1 MPEALP
7 MGYNWTQHA
16 PRTEFSLGITSGLNI
31 FETMNSP
38 KSASHL
44 KDIKTVQN
52 MDLEEMMK
60 SVSQASSML
69 KLLANEHR
77 LLILCLLSEN
87 ELTVSELSEF
97 IPLSQSPLSQ
107 HLAKLRAEG
116 LVKTRKVSQHVYYS
130 LKSEEAKAVIQTL
143 HSLYCDPK

>member
-1 MPEALP
+1 MHYPQGVALVSDVFHVIE
-7 MGYNWTQHA
+7 N
-16 PRTEFSLGITSGLNI
+16 
-31 FETMNSP
+31 MNSP
-38 KSASHL
+38 KTASHL
-44 KDIKTVQN
+44 KDIKSAQSK
-52 MDLEEMMK
+52 DLETLMQ
-60 SVSQASSML
+60 SVSQASGML

-130 LKSEEAKAVIQTL
+130 LKSEEAQAVIHTL
-143 HSLYCDPK
+143 HRLYCDPE